1 MGTFLEITTENY
13 NGQLADITFLPCS
26 GGSIYIGQVILPYY
40 YDNSYYYGTY
50 HIYIPN
56 FDKYCDLVI
65 PCPTPTST
73 PKPTP
78 TPTPK
83 IKNLAYNVL
92 SCCGKLSGIIILPST
107 FTIGTTI
114 LTTSHLCMT
123 ITGFAPKG
131 SIPTVTWAGISYKK
145 GCEECLSDYP
155 CNPQPTPT
163 PTPTG
168 CKGCQC
174 YILDGG
180 SGHGGC
186 TEFSYIPCGEQTP
199 ISVTLY
205 RTDTPPTN
213 TLLIYAECNSVVK
226 ISGTGT
232 YTVTNCSPTPTPTPT
247 TTPTTTPATN
257 YCLII
262 TNEYGCG
269 TYTVPNQGEGLLNG
283 KKYWGGI
290 INGNPFIIYWDNV
303 NICWVVKNTN
313 TNEECSKLFIN
324 SAYPQGDYTEWVSTL
339 PPTSGCTCLA
349 TDTYFS
355 VGLVDCPTP
364 TPTPT
369 LTKTPTLTPTK
380 TLTPTPSVTNTLTPT
395 PTLTLTP
402 TKTLTPTPTPTLT
415 STPTVTPS
423 PLPPI
428 VGYFQDCCDSSIKF
442 KVGSLVSSPT
452 IGETYH
458 LVINGYT
465 GCATSISATTV
476 SVQYSATTT
485 ITDEGNCDSCKVKYS
500 IICPTSTPTP
510 TPTLTPTP
518 TNTPTLTSTVTVTP
532 TLTNT
537 PTPTLTP
544 TNSIV
549 IPQCS
554 VIYNTSDNIY
564 YYNSDTNVSTLLNL
578 DYIPDVQ
585 GYPDNA
591 HTTTKLWL
599 YGTNDNGVSVN
610 IFEYNITLSPFTSTY
625 NRVIPVT
632 SGVILSGGLCAIN
645 NTTLLSSIYSN
656 TDEIIQIILN
666 DDNTTTI
673 SNLFSLPTGRGVSGD
688 LVYTTDGKII
698 VTTQTRNSPISYFI
712 EQYVLVGTTWQQE
725 FEKNITFDAPQPY
738 GLAIINGGIYIFSQN
753 NLKQISKTY
762 PYTITQ
768 VSILGGDLLHGASQV
783 PSCCDTT
790 FIIPTCL
797 NCNISGYTYMISDPI
812 IYPSPRP
819 TRTPT
824 PTPTITPDNTIYTI
838 WVHIE

>member
-13 NGQLADITFLPCS
+13 DGQLADITFLPCS

-180 SGHGGC
+180 SGHGGY
-186 TEFSYIPCGEQTP
+186 TEFSYIRCGEQTP
-199 ISVTLY
+199 ITVTLY

-232 YTVTNCSPTPTPTPT
+232 YTVTNCSPTPTPT
-247 TTPTTTPATN
+247 TTPTLTPTSTPTN

-262 TNEYGCG
+262 SNESGCG
-269 TYTVPNQGEGLLNG
+269 TYTVPNQGATLING
-283 KKYWGGI
+283 KKYWTGI
-290 INGNPFIIYWDNV
+290 INGNPFIMYWDNV

-313 TNEECSKLFIN
+313 TNEECSKLYID

-349 TDTYFS
+349 TDTYFT
-355 VGLVDCPTP
+355 VRLIDCPTP

-369 LTKTPTLTPTK
+369 ATLTPTITPTN
-380 TLTPTPSVTNTLTPT
+380 TLTPTPSVT
-395 PTLTLTP
+395 
-402 TKTLTPTPTPTLT
+402 KTSTPTPTPTLT
-415 STPTVTPS
+415 RTPTVTPS
-423 PLPPI
+423 PLSPI
-428 VGYFQDCCDSSIKF
+428 VGYFQDCCDSSVKF

-465 GCATSISATTV
+465 GCATAISATTV

-485 ITDEGNCDSCKVKYS
+485 ITDEGDCNSCKVKYS

-510 TPTLTPTP
+510 TPT
-518 TNTPTLTSTVTVTP
+518 NTPTP

-537 PTPTLTP
+537 PTPTHTSTP
-544 TNSIV
+544 TMT
-549 IPQCS
+549 P
-554 VIYNTSDNIY
+554 
-564 YYNSDTNVSTLLNL
+564 
-578 DYIPDVQ
+578 
-585 GYPDNA
+585 
-591 HTTTKLWL
+591 TK
-599 YGTNDNGVSVN
+599 
-610 IFEYNITLSPFTSTY
+610 TST
-625 NRVIPVT
+625 PTMTATHTPT
-632 SGVILSGGLCAIN
+632 SS
-645 NTTLLSSIYSN
+645 
-656 TDEIIQIILN
+656 
-666 DDNTTTI
+666 
-673 SNLFSLPTGRGVSGD
+673 
-688 LVYTTDGKII
+688 
-698 VTTQTRNSPISYFI
+698 
-712 EQYVLVGTTWQQE
+712 
-725 FEKNITFDAPQPY
+725 
-738 GLAIINGGIYIFSQN
+738 
-753 NLKQISKTY
+753 
-762 PYTITQ
+762 
-768 VSILGGDLLHGASQV
+768 SQV
-783 PSCCDTT
+783 C
-790 FIIPTCL
+790 I
-797 NCNISGYTYMISDPI
+797 NCNVSGYTYMISDPI

>member
-1 MGTFLEITTENY
+1 MGTFLEITTGNY
-13 NGQLADITFLPCS
+13 NGEFANITFLPCS
-26 GGSIYIGQVILPYY
+26 GGSIFIGQVTLPYY
-40 YDNSYYYGTY
+40 YDNPYYYGTY
-50 HIYIPN
+50 HIYIPKYN
-56 FDKYCDLVI
+56 KYCNLVI

-180 SGHGGC
+180 SGHGGY

-269 TYTVPNQGEGLLNG
+269 TYTVPNQGEGLING
-283 KKYWGGI
+283 KKYWTGI
-290 INGNPFIIYWDNV
+290 INGNPFIMYWDNV

-313 TNEECSKLFIN
+313 TNDECSKLYID
-324 SAYPQGDYTEWVSTL
+324 SAYPQGDYTQWVSVTGV
-339 PPTSGCTCLA
+339 TGCECLA
-349 TDTYFS
+349 TDTYFTVS
-355 VGLVDCPTP
+355 LIDCPTP

-369 LTKTPTLTPTK
+369 NTQTPTPTNTQTQTPTNTITQTPTQTKTPTPTNTQTPTNTITSTPTK
-380 TLTPTPSVTNTLTPT
+380 TPTTTPTKTPT
-395 PTLTLTP
+395 PTV
-402 TKTLTPTPTPTLT
+402 T
-415 STPTVTPS
+415 SS

-428 VGYFQDCCDSSIKF
+428 VGYFQDCCDSSIIF

-452 IGETYH
+452 IGEAYH

-465 GCATSISATTV
+465 GCATAISATTV

-500 IICPTSTPTP
+500 IICPTPTP
-510 TPTLTPTP
+510 TPTITNTQTPTQTTTPTITP
-518 TNTPTLTSTVTVTP
+518 TNTLTQTVTNTTTPTQTLTQTP
-532 TLTNT
+532 TKTTTPTNT
-537 PTPTLTP
+537 STPTLTP
-544 TNSIV
+544 SIT
-549 IPQCS
+549 PS
-554 VIYNTSDNIY
+554 
-564 YYNSDTNVSTLLNL
+564 
-578 DYIPDVQ
+578 
-585 GYPDNA
+585 
-591 HTTTKLWL
+591 
-599 YGTNDNGVSVN
+599 
-610 IFEYNITLSPFTSTY
+610 
-625 NRVIPVT
+625 
-632 SGVILSGGLCAIN
+632 LSG
-645 NTTLLSSIYSN
+645 
-656 TDEIIQIILN
+656 
-666 DDNTTTI
+666 
-673 SNLFSLPTGRGVSGD
+673 
-688 LVYTTDGKII
+688 
-698 VTTQTRNSPISYFI
+698 
-712 EQYVLVGTTWQQE
+712 
-725 FEKNITFDAPQPY
+725 
-738 GLAIINGGIYIFSQN
+738 
-753 NLKQISKTY
+753 
-762 PYTITQ
+762 Q
-768 VSILGGDLLHGASQV
+768 VCI
-783 PSCCDTT
+783 
-790 FIIPTCL
+790 